1 MKSPHACVTAVFVLF
16 VVAAP
21 LHAQDARTAP
31 GQSSSGADS
40 KGKGSARVSRED
52 REFMET
58 VARDNLAE
66 IEAGKLAQQ
75 KASDDRV
82 RELGRMMER
91 DRRKADQ
98 ALRKIAAAKGVDLP
112 MSPDRGQQQTLKD
125 LESKTGTDFEKAF
138 AAEAAKDHARAQ
150 KLFDKARKESR
161 DEDVRAFAG
170 TTIAAI
176 TEHLHTAH
184 EISGEKKSGGGSGKG
199 AARKGSSAK

>member
-21 LHAQDARTAP
+21 LQAQDARTPA
-31 GQSSSGADS
+31 GKSANAAES
-40 KGKGSARVSRED
+40 KGSARVSRED
-52 REFMET
+52 REFMEA

-82 RELGRMMER
+82 KELGRMMER

-112 MSPDRGQQQTLKD
+112 MSPDRGQQQALKD

-138 AAEAAKDHARAQ
+138 AAEAARDQAKAQ

-170 TTIAAI
+170 TTLAAI

-184 EISGEKKSGGGSGKG
+184 EISGDKKGGGSGKG
-199 AARKGSSAK
+199 AARKESSAK